1 MARVTRNK
9 GTTVVECYH
18 PTKDDIYCD
27 IMVKWRYYHEAGTF
41 DEPED
46 EEYTFDTV
54 KVLSFCGQPVKDM
67 EVPDWVDWTDIQ
79 FQVEEDQMSSDGW

>member
-27 IMVKWRYYHEAGTF
+27 IMVTWRYYHEAGTF

-54 KVLSFCGQPVKDM
+54 KVVSFCGQPAQDM
-67 EVPDWVDWTDIQ
+67 EIPDWVDWTDIQ